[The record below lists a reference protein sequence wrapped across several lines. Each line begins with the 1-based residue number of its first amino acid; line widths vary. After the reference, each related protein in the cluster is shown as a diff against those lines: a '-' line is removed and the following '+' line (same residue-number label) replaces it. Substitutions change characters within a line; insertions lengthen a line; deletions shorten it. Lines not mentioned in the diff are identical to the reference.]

1 MVGRAAGDFA
11 MRNQDIIVVSKD
23 GLTVDADY
31 ALITRAGALVK
42 SSEWGAVPG
51 DPYELPVASLGSLG
65 HGPSREAS

>member
-1 MVGRAAGDFA
+1 M
-11 MRNQDIIVVSKD
+11 
-23 GLTVDADY
+23 DADY